1 MLEIFIA
8 FYATGVAIAM
18 YRLYY
23 PSYRVIKALAPS
35 NSMVQKPILS
45 ATIVLLIFTIML
57 PFIAY
62 IILFDD
68 KMDRFVNGFVKGVM
82 GVKDDRR

>member
-8 FYATGVAIAM
+8 FYATGVLAM
-18 YRLYY
+18 YRAVR
-23 PSYRVIKALAPS
+23 PSYYIVKELAPS
-35 NSMVQKPILS
+35 NIMVQKPILS
-45 ATIVLLIFTIML
+45 GIVVMVIFALMFPLL
-57 PFIAY
+57 AY

-82 GVKDDRR
+82 GLKDDR